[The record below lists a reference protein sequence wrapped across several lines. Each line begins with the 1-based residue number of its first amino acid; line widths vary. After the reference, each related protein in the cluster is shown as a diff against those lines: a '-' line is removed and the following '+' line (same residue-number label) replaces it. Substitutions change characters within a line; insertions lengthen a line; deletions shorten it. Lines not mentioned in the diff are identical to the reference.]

1 MASTSSASH
10 IRSSSEQQLSSARPA
25 GYLPGHHST
34 ASSATIATSQ
44 PHNKSTINDSLYNPH
59 QKQVNASCFDFLVI
73 EIVPLAMRIVDEIRE
88 QQQQQQQNKP
98 ETTSAGATPGNPKSI
113 AEGDDDVYFR
123 VEQYGY
129 RLGRGLAEVFTR
141 ERGRF
146 ANQLDVMKF
155 ICKELWP
162 LVFKKQIDNLKTNH
176 RVSKM
181 RNITF

>member
-1 MASTSSASH
+1 M
-10 IRSSSEQQLSSARPA
+10 RSSSEQSAPSARPTA
-25 GYLPGHHST
+25 YMPGHTST
-34 ASSATIATSQ
+34 ASAATIASQ
-44 PHNKSTINDSLYNPH
+44 PSIGVGVGGKAVDLAYNPH
-59 QKQVNASCFDFLVI
+59 QKQVSSSCFDFLII
-73 EIVPLAMRIVDEIRE
+73 EIVPLAMRVVDEIRE
-88 QQQQQQQNKP
+88 KQKP
-98 ETTSAGATPGNPKSI
+98 MPSAGAGQKSGPQPPGTNKDG
-113 AEGDDDVYFR
+113 GDDDVYFR

-176 RVSKM
+176 RVWR
-181 RNITF
+181 RN

>member
-1 MASTSSASH
+1 MATH
-10 IRSSSEQQLSSARPA
+10 VRSSSEQKSSTRPSS
-25 GYLPGHHST
+25 YLPGHNAT
-34 ASSATIATSQ
+34 ASSGTVGSSQ
-44 PHNKSTINDSLYNPH
+44 TLGKPAALDALYNPN
-59 QKQVNASCFDFLVI
+59 QKQVASSCFDFLII

-88 QQQQQQQNKP
+88 QQQAQHVGNA
-98 ETTSAGATPGNPKSI
+98 TTAQKTAD
-113 AEGDDDVYFR
+113 DDDVYFR

-176 RVSKM
+176 RVRSNYYFKDPVY
-181 RNITF
+181 

>member
-1 MASTSSASH
+1 MTSTHAHSQSEQAASVRKNTNVPGHNATSSA
-10 IRSSSEQQLSSARPA
+10 
-25 GYLPGHHST
+25 
-34 ASSATIATSQ
+34 ATITSQ
-44 PHNKSTINDSLYNPH
+44 NLGKPVTDQLYNPH
-59 QKQVNASCFDFLVI
+59 QKQVASSCFDLLII

-88 QQQQQQQNKP
+88 QQQSQAANG
-98 ETTSAGATPGNPKSI
+98 TSPQKT
-113 AEGDDDVYFR
+113 AEDDDVYYR

-176 RVSKM
+176 RVRTLILK
-181 RNITF
+181 RKTVNG